1 MDKKDLRFLM
11 EAYDGIAL
19 DNSPEDISISVDTPL
34 DASIDTPPDIGVPQS
49 PTTQPTDFADIN
61 NIGLENQSDITDNLE
76 SLRSHAYEILSVIE
90 NGAAIEPWM
99 SEKISIAKTYMIN
112 VSKALLYRK

>member
-19 DNSPEDISISVDTPL
+19 DNNPEDISISVDTPIETPQ
-34 DASIDTPPDIGVPQS
+34 IDVQQPPLE
-49 PTTQPTDFADIN
+49 QPIDFADIN
-61 NIGLENQSDITDNLE
+61 NIGLENQSDIIDNLE

-90 NGAAIEPWM
+90 NGASIEPWM
-99 SEKISIAKTYMIN
+99 GEKISIAKTYMVN

>member
-19 DNSPEDISISVDTPL
+19 DSNPEDVSISVDAPTETPE
-34 DASIDTPPDIGVPQS
+34 IDIQQTTPPQ
-49 PTTQPTDFADIN
+49 TTDFADIN
-61 NIGLENQSDITDNLE
+61 NIGLENQGDIIDNLE

-90 NGAAIEPWM
+90 NGASIEPWM
-99 SEKISIAKTYMIN
+99 GEKISIAKTYMVN